1 MWVVSQYLATYYIK
15 YSSLQTSISEEMV
28 YLETSSVSVLLML
41 PSSMLNM

>member
-1 MWVVSQYLATYYIK
+1 MWFVSQYLAKNFIK